1 VSVLFWLFFLII
13 LKCFCS
19 TSVNKTNIV
28 KDEMVDMFT
37 DSHSI
42 CSSWRK
48 HFSQLLNLHRVNEVR
63 QTEKPTA
70 EQVVPEPCACEM
82 IY

>member
-1 VSVLFWLFFLII
+1 VRVLFWLFLII
-13 LKCFCS
+13 VKWFCS
-19 TSVNKTNIV
+19 TSVNKTNIE

-42 CSSWRK
+42 CSRWRK
-48 HFSQLLNLHRVNEVR
+48 HFSQLLNLQMVNEVR
-63 QTEKPTA
+63 QTEKLTA
-70 EQVVPEPCACEM
+70 EQLVPETCACEM